1 MLEKIFAPYR
11 DYSFFVLR
19 LFVGGVFVAHGALK
33 LFGGLKGF
41 AGFLQ
46 QAGVPAPDL
55 MAPVVAAVE
64 FLGGVAMIL
73 GLGTRAASLLL
84 VVVMIVAM
92 LTVTLKAGFS
102 GGYDINLAL
111 LGGLLALLL
120 AGPGKIAHGGD
131 L

>member
-1 MLEKIFAPYR
+1 MLEKIFGPYR
-11 DYSFFVLR
+11 DYALFVLR
-19 LFVGGVFVAHGALK
+19 LFVGAVFVAHGALK
-33 LFGGLKGF
+33 LFGGLTGF

-46 QAGVPAPDL
+46 QAGVPLPEF
-55 MAPVVAAVE
+55 MAPLVASFE
-64 FLGGVAMIL
+64 FLGGVAIIL
-73 GLGTRAASLLL
+73 GLGTRTASLLL
-84 VVVMIVAM
+84 TGIMIVAM

-111 LGGLLALLL
+111 IGGLLALVL